1 MPLRFAPL
9 ISRAVGL
16 CLLGAALSAAPS
28 FGASCLAGGTY
39 HSVSTIWFNDGNQG
53 ARTRVALNGVLFTRP
68 LKETAE
74 SRWLGLQFQG
84 LTLEVDG
91 QAQSQRFFQVPF
103 AVELAKDTGAWLS
116 THVNGPLKP
125 EDRDQLLA
133 LYRTLHAPPSLAVP
147 KAGLVTLERDSLG
160 TVRIAYQTPKRGQL
174 ERKKLAYE
182 SLLPQG
188 EEQALTESVTI
199 EEDQTTLTEYACGFR
214 GATGRSLTEASFQ
227 GGMTVRTLQSLAVAW
242 DGGLAP
248 PPGLPLSSLD
258 EDPTKWPP
266 VDLAWLYPPPAKT
279 PLPSAEA
286 FLAALGRLDQE
297 ALDDAALKALLF
309 NNDVFLDRL
318 QAQFRQGVFSKAFQ
332 ENLLLRLGQT
342 DAPQARALLV
352 GLAADDSLTPA
363 ARFGSLMALRYSP
376 SKIEPESLDALL
388 DFSNLSNLSAENQQ
402 LADSALM
409 VLGEVAR
416 VTQDSTLTSRL
427 TETLSNASSESR
439 RLIALNALANA
450 GDEATVPILGDYLT
464 GGSPKVRARAAQA
477 LGTIRSD
484 AAQSLLASQLDA
496 SQPEAVRAA
505 ALEGLGQQSLEGST
519 LEGLTRFT
527 AASEPLAVRRAA
539 LRALAA
545 QKRAH
550 PEVATTLKTLLPEM
564 QDRESMETIL
574 RALYQNAPQ

>member
-1 MPLRFAPL
+1 MSEHRARL
-9 ISRAVGL
+9 IQRILGS
-16 CLLGAALSAAPS
+16 CLLGAVLYAPPS
-28 FGASCLAGGTY
+28 FSASCLAGGTY
-39 HSVSTIWFNDGNQG
+39 HSVSTVWFNDGTQG
-53 ARTRVALNGVLFTRP
+53 ARTRVVIDGVLFTRP
-68 LKETAE
+68 LKETEE

-91 QAQSQRFFQVPF
+91 KSQNQRFFQVPF

-116 THVNGPLKP
+116 THVNGPLKA

-133 LYRTLHAPPSLAVP
+133 LYRTLHAPPSLTVP
-147 KAGLVTLERDSLG
+147 KEGMTTLERDSLG
-160 TVRIAYQTPKRGQL
+160 TVRVQYVTPKLGEL

-182 SLLPQG
+182 SLLPSG
-188 EEQALTESVTI
+188 ADQALTESVAI

-214 GATGRSLTEASFQ
+214 SAAGRSLTEASFQ
-227 GGMTVRTLQSLAVAW
+227 GGMMVRTLQSLAVAW

-248 PPGLPLSSLD
+248 PPGLPLSTLD
-258 EDPTKWPP
+258 ADPAKWPP

-279 PLPSAEA
+279 PLASAEA
-286 FLAALGRLDQE
+286 FLAALAQLDQE
-297 ALDDAALKALLF
+297 NLDDAALKALLF
-309 NNDVFLDRL
+309 NNSVFLEGL

-352 GLAADDSLTPA
+352 GLAADESLTPS

-388 DFSNLSNLSAENQQ
+388 DFSNLSNLSTDNQQ

-427 TETLSNASSESR
+427 TETLSNASSDSR

-450 GDEATVPILGDYLT
+450 GDETTVPLLGDYLA

-477 LGTIRSD
+477 LGGIRSD
-484 AAQSLLASQLDA
+484 AAQTLLASQLEA
-496 SQPEAVRAA
+496 AQPEAVRAA
-505 ALEGLGQQSLEGST
+505 ALEGLGRQNLDGST
-519 LEGLTRFT
+519 LDGLARFT
-527 AASEPLAVRRAA
+527 SASEPLTVRRAA

-545 QKRAH
+545 QKAAH
-550 PEVATTLKTLLPEM
+550 PEVATTLKALLPQT